1 MTKLAGVAANFT
13 RDLEQNYA
21 LIESL
26 VQQARAE
33 GVDFMVLPEAAI
45 GGYLS
50 SLGNHGDTAKTT
62 SKSLPPAI
70 RLDGP
75 EIARIQE
82 IVGDLLIAIGFCE
95 LDDDGETRYNA
106 AAVLDGKNVYGT
118 YRKVHQPLGEGMSY
132 SPGSGYDVF
141 DTPVGRVG
149 LQICYDKAFP
159 EAARI
164 MALKGAQIIASLSA
178 WPAARTAT
186 AENLQDDRWTYRFNL
201 FDAARA
207 LDNQVFWIASNQ
219 SGTFGSLRY
228 VGNAKVVDSRW
239 KHLGDNTSR
248 QWNGGSGRRCRCPRS
263 ARCVAACSTSAT
275 AGPTCTASSPT
286 PMLTV
291 RANGRS
297 WLMPEMTFDVRW
309 PDGRVQR
316 CYSPSL
322 VMHDHLT
329 AGSNYT
335 VEEFVDKSRRAL
347 HEASERVR
355 AKFGFACTSAAWTTE
370 EITSA
375 ASEFPPMATIR
386 VVAMQP
392 GLDAS

>member
-1 MTKLAGVAANFT
+1 MPVTKLAAAAANFT

-21 LIESL
+21 VISSL
-26 VQQARAE
+26 VEEANE
-33 GVDFMVLPEAAI
+33 KGVDLLVLPEAAI

-50 SLGNHGDTAKTT
+50 SLGNHGDTVKTT
-62 SKSLPPAI
+62 ARSLPPAI

-75 EIARIQE
+75 EIARVQS
-82 IVGDLLIAIGFCE
+82 IVGDLVIAIGFCE
-95 LDDDGETRYNA
+95 LADDGETRYNA
-106 AAVLDGKNVYGT
+106 AAVLDGSRVYGT

-132 SPGSGYDVF
+132 SAGSDYGVF

-228 VGNAKVVDSRW
+228 VGNAKVVDP
-239 KHLGDNTSR
+239 GGNTLATTLL
-248 QWNGGSGRRCRCPRS
+248 GSGMAVAEVDIEETFRTMRAGMFHLRDRRPDVYGP
-263 ARCVAACSTSAT
+263 VAGASVAT
-275 AGPTCTASSPT
+275 G
-286 PMLTV
+286 
-291 RANGRS
+291 N
-297 WLMPEMTFDVRW
+297 E
-309 PDGRVQR
+309 
-316 CYSPSL
+316 
-322 VMHDHLT
+322 
-329 AGSNYT
+329 
-335 VEEFVDKSRRAL
+335 
-347 HEASERVR
+347 
-355 AKFGFACTSAAWTTE
+355 
-370 EITSA
+370 
-375 ASEFPPMATIR
+375 
-386 VVAMQP
+386 VAH
-392 GLDAS
+392 A

>member
-1 MTKLAGVAANFT
+1 MTKLAAVAANFT

-21 LIESL
+21 LIDSL
-26 VQQARAE
+26 AREARDA

-50 SLGNHGDTAKTT
+50 SLGNHGDTVKTT
-62 SKSLPPAI
+62 TRSLPPAI
-70 RLDGP
+70 RVDGP
-75 EIARIQE
+75 EIARVQR
-82 IVGDLLIAIGFCE
+82 IVGDLVVAIGFCE
-95 LDDDGETRYNA
+95 LDADGETRYNA
-106 AAVLDGKNVYGT
+106 AAVLDGSQVYGT

-132 SPGSGYDVF
+132 SAGSDYDVF

-228 VGNAKVVDSRW
+228 VGNAKVVDPGGNV
-239 KHLGDNTSR
+239 LATTLL
-248 QWNGGSGRRCRCPRS
+248 GSGMAIADVDVDGTFRAMRAGMFHLRDRRPDVYGPVVS
-263 ARCVAACSTSAT
+263 ED
-275 AGPTCTASSPT
+275 AGQWQELAH
-286 PMLTV
+286 
-291 RANGRS
+291 A
-297 WLMPEMTFDVRW
+297 
-309 PDGRVQR
+309 
-316 CYSPSL
+316 
-322 VMHDHLT
+322 
-329 AGSNYT
+329 
-335 VEEFVDKSRRAL
+335 
-347 HEASERVR
+347 
-355 AKFGFACTSAAWTTE
+355 
-370 EITSA
+370 
-375 ASEFPPMATIR
+375 
-386 VVAMQP
+386 
-392 GLDAS
+392 

>member
-1 MTKLAGVAANFT
+1 MATTLAAAAANFT

-26 VQQARAE
+26 TAQARAR
-33 GVDFMVLPEAAI
+33 GVDFLVLPEAAI

-50 SLGNHGDTAKTT
+50 SLGNHGDTVKTT
-62 SKSLPPAI
+62 ARSLPPAI

-75 EIARIQE
+75 ELTRVRAIA
-82 IVGDLLIAIGFCE
+82 GDLLVAIGFCE

-106 AAVLDGKNVYGT
+106 AAVLDGGQIYGT

-132 SPGSGYDVF
+132 SAGSDYGVF
-141 DTPVGRVG
+141 DTPVGHVG

-186 AENLQDDRWTYRFNL
+186 AANLQDDRWTYRFNL

-228 VGNAKVVDSRW
+228 VGNAKVVDP
-239 KHLGDNTSR
+239 GGNTLATTSL
-248 QWNGGSGRRCRCPRS
+248 GSGM
-263 ARCVAACSTSAT
+263 AVA
-275 AGPTCTASSPT
+275 
-286 PMLTV
+286 
-291 RANGRS
+291 
-297 WLMPEMTFDVRW
+297 E
-309 PDGRVQR
+309 
-316 CYSPSL
+316 
-322 VMHDHLT
+322 
-329 AGSNYT
+329 
-335 VEEFVDKSRRAL
+335 VD
-347 HEASERVR
+347 
-355 AKFGFACTSAAWTTE
+355 
-370 EITSA
+370 
-375 ASEFPPMATIR
+375 
-386 VVAMQP
+386 
-392 GLDAS
+392 LDATFRTMRAGMFHLRDRRPDVYGPVTDTDDLQSWRELTHA